1 MGIAYNNLGQYQK
14 AIEYY
19 QQCLT
24 ITKEIGDRRGKANSL
39 GNLGSAY
46 YLLGQYQKAIEY
58 HQQCL
63 TITKE
68 IGDRKGEAN
77 SLINLGSAYRE
88 LQQITSAIQNFQNCL
103 KIATPATMPKECL
116 LAGLNLGKIE
126 FTAGNWQ
133 LAIKSYTTAI
143 EAVEQSYNWSITDER
158 RQEIIAESID
168 VYEEIV
174 QCYVN
179 LKQYDKALEYADR
192 SRSKRLLDLMA
203 SNDFSSSGELLS
215 ELEQLSLEYDEL
227 QQRINAI
234 RFPSQSGENL
244 QLVAGATRRVEPR
257 QSWEADI
264 KVIEELESQKQELW
278 RQMRKLDPV
287 VAGGK
292 QVDPLNLKQMQELIK
307 NSSTA
312 VLSFYTTRNDT
323 HIFILRQSQT
333 PQLYTCKGQGLEALQ
348 TWIFNKWF
356 NPYIR
361 KYATW
366 RNNMEK
372 ILQEISQRLQLNDLI
387 SQHLTDIQEL
397 IIVPHLA
404 LHQIPFSA
412 LPLSDS
418 SLSAPVNSPELNS
431 QRGQSNLEQVNS
443 INPQRIMKGLIAL
456 ASAEV
461 PSRSE
466 RTRALGGIRKPKPSP
481 TPNPPSATPK
491 YLGERFRIRI
501 ISSLQILNYCHQ
513 RPNIEQQL
521 MGIIEDATSDLYF
534 TRYECEQI
542 AKLYSI
548 QKENRLKGN
557 EATTS
562 NYKNLV
568 KEKKINKLHSSHHAS
583 FNPNNPLESLLLLA
597 DGALSLGQLI
607 APGWRMPNLVDV
619 FLSCCE
625 TNLTT
630 PEITDNILTIATGF
644 LCAGARSVVSTL
656 WAVNDLATALFS
668 IFYYHE
674 RQQKNSCKSLFVI
687 R

>member
-1 MGIAYNNLGQYQK
+1 
-14 AIEYY
+14 
-19 QQCLT
+19 
-24 ITKEIGDRRGKANSL
+24 
-39 GNLGSAY
+39 
-46 YLLGQYQKAIEY
+46 
-58 HQQCL
+58 
-63 TITKE
+63 
-68 IGDRKGEAN
+68 
-77 SLINLGSAYRE
+77 
-88 LQQITSAIQNFQNCL
+88 
-103 KIATPATMPKECL
+103 
-116 LAGLNLGKIE
+116 
-126 FTAGNWQ
+126 
-133 LAIKSYTTAI
+133 
-143 EAVEQSYNWSITDER
+143 
-158 RQEIIAESID
+158 
-168 VYEEIV
+168 
-174 QCYVN
+174 
-179 LKQYDKALEYADR
+179 
-192 SRSKRLLDLMA
+192 MA
-203 SNDFSSSGELLS
+203 SQDFSSRGELPS

-257 QSWEADI
+257 KTWEADI

-333 PQLYTCKGQGLEALQ
+333 PQLYTCKGLGLEVLQ
-348 TWIFNKWF
+348 QWILDNWF
-356 NPYIR
+356 NLYIR
-361 KYATW
+361 EYATW

-431 QRGQSNLEQVNS
+431 QRGQS
-443 INPQRIMKGLIAL
+443 K
-456 ASAEV
+456 EV

-466 RTRALGGIRKPKPSP
+466 ITRAPGGGRKPKPPS
-481 TPNPPSATPK
+481 TSEIPPSATPK

-534 TRYECEQI
+534 T
-542 AKLYSI
+542 
-548 QKENRLKGN
+548 
-557 EATTS
+557 
-562 NYKNLV
+562 
-568 KEKKINKLHSSHHAS
+568 
-583 FNPNNPLESLLLLA
+583 PL
-597 DGALSLGQLI
+597 
-607 APGWRMPNLVDV
+607 
-619 FLSCCE
+619 
-625 TNLTT
+625 
-630 PEITDNILTIATGF
+630 
-644 LCAGARSVVSTL
+644 
-656 WAVNDLATALFS
+656 
-668 IFYYHE
+668 
-674 RQQKNSCKSLFVI
+674 
-687 R
+687 